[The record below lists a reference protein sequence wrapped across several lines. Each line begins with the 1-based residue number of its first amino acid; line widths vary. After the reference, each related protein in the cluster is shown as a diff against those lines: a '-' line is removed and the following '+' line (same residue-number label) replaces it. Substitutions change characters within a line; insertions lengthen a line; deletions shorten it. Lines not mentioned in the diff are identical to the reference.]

1 MEVRINEGWRRLLQA
16 DFDAPYF
23 KELTDYVRHEYQTQ
37 TVFPPASLIF
47 NAFDKC
53 PPEKVKVVII
63 GQDPYHGD
71 GQAMGLSFSVPEG
84 VRIPASLQN
93 IYKEIEQ
100 ETGVRH
106 GGSGDLTRWAE
117 QGVLLLNATLT
128 VRAHT
133 AGSHQGHGW
142 ERFTDSVISRISQNL
157 SGVVFL
163 LWGSYAGH
171 KAQMIDQARH
181 LVLTS
186 AHPSPLSAYRGFF
199 GCGHFKKANDYLVS
213 TGRAPIEW

>member
-1 MEVRINEGWRRLLQA
+1 MLQSE
-16 DFDAPYF
+16 FDAPYF

-37 TVFPPASLIF
+37 TVFPPAGLIF

-53 PPEKVKVVII
+53 PPENVKVVII
-63 GQDPYHGD
+63 GQDPYHGE

-84 VRIPASLQN
+84 VRIPASLVN

-106 GGSGDLTRWAE
+106 GDSGDLTHWAE

-128 VRAHT
+128 VRAHM

-157 SGVVFL
+157 NGVVFL
-163 LWGSYAGH
+163 LWGSYAIH
-171 KAQMIDQARH
+171 KAQMIDQTRH

-186 AHPSPLSAYRGFF
+186 VHPSPLSAYRGFF
-199 GCGHFKKANDYLVS
+199 GCGHFKRANEYLAQ
-213 TGRAPIEW
+213 TGRSPIEW

>member
-1 MEVRINEGWRRLLQA
+1 MQVRICDGWKRLLQSE
-16 DFDAPYF
+16 FDAPYF
-23 KELTDYVRHEYQTQ
+23 KELTDYVRQEYQTQ
-37 TVFPPASLIF
+37 TVFPPSGLIF

-53 PPEKVKVVII
+53 PPENVKVVII
-63 GQDPYHGD
+63 GQDPYHGE

-84 VRIPASLQN
+84 IKIPASLQN

-106 GGSGDLTRWAE
+106 GESGDLTHWAE

-128 VRAHT
+128 VRAHM

-142 ERFTDSVISRISQNL
+142 ERFTDSVISLISQNL
-157 SGVVFL
+157 NGVVFL
-163 LWGSYAGH
+163 LWGSYAIH
-171 KAQMIDQARH
+171 KAQLIDQTRH

-199 GCGHFKKANDYLVS
+199 GCGHFKRANEYLEQ
-213 TGRAPIEW
+213 TGRSPIEW